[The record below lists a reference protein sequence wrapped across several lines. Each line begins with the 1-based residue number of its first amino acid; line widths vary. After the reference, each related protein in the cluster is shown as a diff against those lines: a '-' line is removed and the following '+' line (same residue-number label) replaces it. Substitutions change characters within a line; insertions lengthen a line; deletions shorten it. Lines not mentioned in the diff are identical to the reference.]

1 MKKYLLILCV
11 FSISL
16 SGIKAQKPNS
26 SDEEKIHGAVLGVFD
41 GLATLSI
48 ATVKSFCTPTCI
60 ILESGKIWNLD
71 TIDLKM
77 KSLPAKPG
85 LYTRVNHLD
94 FLDSKINGDC
104 AWIYYANQAVITMGG
119 KTSVVR
125 WLESAFLKKEKN
137 EWKIQLLHSTELDRI
152 FR

>member
-1 MKKYLLILCV
+1 MKKYLLLICI
-11 FSISL
+11 FSISV

-48 ATVKSFCTPTCI
+48 TTVKSFCTPTCI

-77 KSLPAKPG
+77 KS
-85 LYTRVNHLD
+85 
-94 FLDSKINGDC
+94 
-104 AWIYYANQAVITMGG
+104 
-119 KTSVVR
+119 
-125 WLESAFLKKEKN
+125 
-137 EWKIQLLHSTELDRI
+137 
-152 FR
+152 